1 MGDRVRT
8 QARHDPLN
16 QQKIRQTGLEMEIDG
31 KTKLYAIVADPIEQV
46 KTPQT
51 LNALMRERNFNG
63 VLVPMQV
70 APENLT
76 GWFESLRAIKNFGGL
91 IVTVPHKQAIAKLC
105 DEVSEA
111 ARLIGAVNVVRRE
124 ADGRM
129 VGDILDGRGFVAGL
143 RGNNI
148 ELAGKRVFLAGAGGA
163 ANAIAFALAEAG
175 VAEIGIYN
183 RTVAKV
189 QDLIDRLH
197 QAHPDFKVKV
207 AGASPAGYD
216 IVVNATSLGM
226 KEGDPL
232 SLDAQ
237 GLVPGQVVAEIIMKP
252 ETTALLAA
260 AQSRGCKIHF
270 GLPMLRSQADLMAA
284 FVGIG
289 K

>member
-1 MGDRVRT
+1 
-8 QARHDPLN
+8 
-16 QQKIRQTGLEMEIDG
+16 MEIDG

-51 LNALMRERNFNG
+51 LNALMRERQFNG

-70 APENLT
+70 APEHLS
-76 GWFESLRAIKNFGGL
+76 GWFESLRHIKNFGGL

-105 DEVSEA
+105 DEVSDA

-124 ADGRM
+124 VDGRM
-129 VGDILDGRGFVAGL
+129 IGDILDGKGFVAGL
-143 RGNNI
+143 RGNGI
-148 ELAGKRVFLAGAGGA
+148 EPAAKRVFLAGAGGA

-175 VAEIGIYN
+175 VAELGIYN
-183 RTVAKV
+183 RTPEKV
-189 QDLIDRLH
+189 HDLIDRLH
-197 QAHPDFKVKV
+197 QVH
-207 AGASPAGYD
+207 AGLNVQAVDASASGYD

-226 KEGDPL
+226 KEGDPF
-232 SLDAQ
+232 SLDVD
-237 GLVPGQVVAEIIMKP
+237 GLSRDQVVAEIIMKP

-260 AQSRGCKIHF
+260 AQARGCKIHY